1 MMIVALADDKARQA
15 IYRVRCEVYALEL
28 AQHQS
33 AKTLRDELDA
43 VATYLTVS
51 VGDKMVGFVSII
63 PSEASGIAIDNYIER
78 KQLPFEVDPS
88 VHEVRLLTVL
98 PQYRHT
104 PAAAWLMW
112 AALRWVESLG
122 GRRIVVIGRGEVLGM
137 CLRFGFEAADLT
149 VRSGAVS
156 FEVMSASVQ
165 RLRRHGQELVERM
178 TRGGCGVEWR
188 LEMPIKRLGLCYHG
202 GAFFDA
208 IGPQFEKLEQR
219 DCIVNADVLDAWFDP
234 SQGVVDTLRDHL
246 PWLLRTSPPT
256 GCEGMV
262 RAIAEARGVHPACVL
277 PGAGSSDLIFLALRS
292 WLTAAS
298 RVLILDPMYGEYA
311 HVLENVIGCEVDRLS
326 LRREQHYDIDLKQ
339 LAVSLA
345 SGRYSLAVLVNPN
358 SPTGRH
364 VDREALKS
372 VLAQSP
378 THTRVWVD
386 ETYIDYVGSG
396 QSLESYAA
404 DSEHVVVC
412 KSMSKVYALS
422 GVRAAYMIGAAS
434 LLDPLRELSPPWSV
448 SLPGQL
454 AAVRALEDADYY
466 ESRYAETHQLREVLA
481 AELEARCGFDVLP
494 GVANFLLC
502 HIPEHGPTASEVV
515 ARCCDENV
523 FLRDASGMGLNLGD
537 YAIRIAVK
545 DAATNARVL
554 DVLVAVLSDLVTPGR
569 DSTSASDV

>member
-1 MMIVALADDKARQA
+1 
-15 IYRVRCEVYALEL
+15 
-28 AQHQS
+28 
-33 AKTLRDELDA
+33 
-43 VATYLTVS
+43 
-51 VGDKMVGFVSII
+51 
-63 PSEASGIAIDNYIER
+63 
-78 KQLPFEVDPS
+78 
-88 VHEVRLLTVL
+88 
-98 PQYRHT
+98 
-104 PAAAWLMW
+104 
-112 AALRWVESLG
+112 
-122 GRRIVVIGRGEVLGM
+122 
-137 CLRFGFEAADLT
+137 
-149 VRSGAVS
+149 
-156 FEVMSASVQ
+156 
-165 RLRRHGQELVERM
+165 
-178 TRGGCGVEWR
+178 
-188 LEMPIKRLGLCYHG
+188 
-202 GAFFDA
+202 
-208 IGPQFEKLEQR
+208 
-219 DCIVNADVLDAWFDP
+219 
-234 SQGVVDTLRDHL
+234 
-246 PWLLRTSPPT
+246 
-256 GCEGMV
+256 
-262 RAIAEARGVHPACVL
+262 
-277 PGAGSSDLIFLALRS
+277 
-292 WLTAAS
+292 
-298 RVLILDPMYGEYA
+298 
-311 HVLENVIGCEVDRLS
+311 LS